1 MEDMSGDLGAIMNA
15 PALPKP
21 PRYKGSSMQERRYFL
36 RAYYTYFH
44 ALKAFQTEHNRPFVK
59 TVGSCIE
66 QAKKTAF
73 EDYAA
78 LDVAMKKL
86 SVDTKLVEAESRVNR
101 LQANMY
107 KILEDHNMVDVM
119 FDREQ
124 KKLVKYLVAG
134 LEPATFRE
142 EIQRRI
148 DQEQNKRYKSNVIEF
163 SKWLTQLLASFM
175 QPDYVLPA
183 GNKVAD
189 TLLFRNNSCGKSRV
203 LRMNLSVTPRAQVLI
218 AMNILSRERSYLRWV
233 VLNGTLN

>member
-124 KKLVKYLVAG
+124 KKL
-134 LEPATFRE
+134 
-142 EIQRRI
+142 
-148 DQEQNKRYKSNVIEF
+148 
-163 SKWLTQLLASFM
+163 

-189 TLLFRNNSCGKSRV
+189 TLLFRPNSCGKSRV

>member
-163 SKWLTQLLASFM
+163 SK
-175 QPDYVLPA
+175 
-183 GNKVAD
+183 
-189 TLLFRNNSCGKSRV
+189 NNSCGKSRV

>member
-175 QPDYVLPA
+175 F
-183 GNKVAD
+183 GI
-189 TLLFRNNSCGKSRV
+189 TFSR
-203 LRMNLSVTPRAQVLI
+203 
-218 AMNILSRERSYLRWV
+218 
-233 VLNGTLN
+233 

>member
-124 KKLVKYLVAG
+124 KKLVK
-134 LEPATFRE
+134 
-142 EIQRRI
+142 
-148 DQEQNKRYKSNVIEF
+148 
-163 SKWLTQLLASFM
+163 
-175 QPDYVLPA
+175 
-183 GNKVAD
+183 
-189 TLLFRNNSCGKSRV
+189 NNSCGKSRV

>member
-124 KKLVKYLVAG
+124 KKLAQQLREVA
-134 LEPATFRE
+134 
-142 EIQRRI
+142 
-148 DQEQNKRYKSNVIEF
+148 
-163 SKWLTQLLASFM
+163 
-175 QPDYVLPA
+175 
-183 GNKVAD
+183 
-189 TLLFRNNSCGKSRV
+189 C